1 MLPRVKIAFANGA
14 LGQVEALADGC
25 LGFLALGAHE
35 VGTDGNRSF
44 ELGKV
49 YTLKK
54 LSALEALGVTADNN
68 PNLYRNVKDFYAEA
82 GDGTELYIMGFP
94 ATATFAS
101 VLDKDN
107 AAGAKLLLRTSNGK
121 LRGLLAFKTPAED
134 EVPTVANG
142 LDTDVAAALA
152 KAQGLGEWATDELR
166 APIFTLV
173 EGHGFTGDA
182 SELSSLTT
190 MEYNR
195 VGVVIGDTA
204 PDSPNAC
211 MGIVGG
217 RIASVP
223 VQRKISR
230 VKDGALTPLTIYVGD
245 RPAELADVETVHE
258 KGYIT
263 FTTFV
268 GRTGY
273 FIADD
278 NLATRIEDDY
288 RSLTNRRVI
297 DKAYRVA
304 YNTLLDTL
312 NDEVPIAS
320 DGSLSPSWCT
330 SVKSTVEQAVISNMT
345 AEGNL
350 GNDPGDPNDTGV
362 ECTIDY
368 RQPILS
374 TSRLDVGL
382 RVKPNG
388 YAKYIDVELGFKT
401 A

>member
-14 LGQVEALADGC
+14 LGQVEAMADGC
-25 LGFLALGAHE
+25 LGFLALGASE
-35 VGTDGNRSF
+35 VEGDNNF
-44 ELGKV
+44 KLGKA
-49 YTLKK
+49 YTVKK
-54 LSALEALGVTADNN
+54 LAALEALGVTADNN

-82 GDGTELYIMGFP
+82 GDGAELWIMGF
-94 ATATFAS
+94 AAAETFAS

-107 AAGAKLLLRTSNGK
+107 AAGAKSLLQASNGK

-134 EVPTVANG
+134 YAMTTEAG
-142 LDTDVAAALA
+142 LDADVAAATV
-152 KAQGLGEWATDELR
+152 KAQGLGEWATDTLQ
-166 APIFTLV
+166 APVFTLL
-173 EGHGFTGDA
+173 EGYGFTGDA
-182 SELSSLTT
+182 RQLSALTT
-190 MEYNR
+190 MEHNR
-195 VGVVIGDTA
+195 VGIVIGDTV
-204 PDSPNAC
+204 PGSPNAC

-217 RIASVP
+217 RIAVTP

-230 VKDGALTPLTIYVGD
+230 VKDGALTPLAVYVGD
-245 RPAELADVETVHE
+245 RLVELADVETIHE
-258 KGYIT
+258 KGYVT

-278 NLATRIEDDY
+278 NLATRVEDDY

-304 YNTLLDTL
+304 YNTLLDVL
-312 NDEVPIAS
+312 SDEVPIAS
-320 DGSLSPSWCT
+320 DGTLSPAWCT
-330 SVKSTVEQAVISNMT
+330 SVKSRVEQAVISNMT
-345 AEGNL
+345 ANGNL
-350 GNDPGDPNDTGV
+350 GNDPGNPDDTGV
-362 ECTIDY
+362 ECTVDY
-368 RQPILS
+368 AQPILS
-374 TSRLDVGL
+374 DSRLAVGL

>member
-14 LGQVEALADGC
+14 LGQVEAMADGC
-25 LGFLALGAHE
+25 LGFLALGACE
-35 VGTDGNRSF
+35 VEGDGNF
-44 ELGKV
+44 KLGKA
-49 YTLKK
+49 YTVKK
-54 LSALEALGVTADNN
+54 LAALEALGVTSDNN
-68 PNLYRNVKDFYAEA
+68 PNLHRNVKDFFAEA
-82 GDGTELYIMGFP
+82 GDGAELWIMGF
-94 ATATFAS
+94 ADTATFAS

-107 AAGAKLLLRTSNGK
+107 AAGAKSLLQASNGK
-121 LRGLLAFKTPAED
+121 LRGLLAFKTPADGYAMKVED
-134 EVPTVANG
+134 GFDA
-142 LDTDVAAALA
+142 DVTAALV
-152 KAQGLGEWATDELR
+152 KAQGLGEWATDDLR
-166 APIFTLV
+166 APVFILV
-173 EGHGFTGDA
+173 EGYGFSGDA
-182 SELSSLTT
+182 MQLAALTT

-204 PDSPNAC
+204 PGSPNAC

-217 RIASVP
+217 RIACTP

-230 VKDGALTPLTIYVGD
+230 VKDGALTPLAIYIGD
-245 RPAELADVETVHE
+245 QLVELADVEAIHE

-278 NLATRIEDDY
+278 NLATRVEDDY

-304 YNTLLDTL
+304 YNTLLDSL

-320 DGSLSPSWCT
+320 DGNLSPAWCT
-330 SVKSTVEQAVISNMT
+330 SLESSVEQAIISNMT
-345 AEGNL
+345 VNGNL

-368 RQPILS
+368 KQQILA
-374 TSRLDVGL
+374 TSQLAVGL

-388 YAKYIDVELGFKT
+388 YAKYINVELGFK
-401 A
+401 AA

>member
-1 MLPRVKIAFANGA
+1 MLPRVKITFANGA
-14 LGQVEALADGC
+14 LGQVEAMADGC
-25 LGFLALGAHE
+25 LGFLALGACE
-35 VGTDGNRSF
+35 VEGDDNF
-44 ELGKV
+44 KLGKA
-49 YTLKK
+49 YTVKK

-68 PNLYRNVKDFYAEA
+68 PNLHRNVKDFFAAA
-82 GDGTELYIMGFP
+82 GDGAELWIMGF
-94 ATATFAS
+94 ADTATFAS

-107 AAGAKLLLRTSNGK
+107 AAGASSLLRASNGK
-121 LRGLLAFKTPAED
+121 LRGLLAFKTPADGYAMKAE
-134 EVPTVANG
+134 NG
-142 LDTDVAAALA
+142 LDADVAAALV
-152 KAQGLGEWATDELR
+152 KAQGLGEWATDTLR
-166 APIFTLV
+166 APIFTLI
-173 EGHGFTGDA
+173 EGYGFAGDA
-182 SELSSLTT
+182 QQLQTLTT

-195 VGVVIGDTA
+195 VGIVIGDTA
-204 PDSPNAC
+204 PNSLNAC

-217 RIASVP
+217 RIAITP

-230 VKDGALTPLTIYVGD
+230 VKDGALTPLAIYIGD
-245 RPAELADVETVHE
+245 QLVELADVEAIHE

-278 NLATRIEDDY
+278 NLATRVEDDY

-304 YNTLLDTL
+304 YNTLLDSL

-320 DGSLSPSWCT
+320 DGNLSPAWCT
-330 SVKSTVEQAVISNMT
+330 SLESSVAQAIISNMT
-345 AEGNL
+345 ANGNL

-362 ECTIDY
+362 KCTIDY
-368 RQPILS
+368 KQQILS
-374 TSRLDVGL
+374 TSRLAVGL

-388 YAKYIDVELGFKT
+388 YAKYIDVELGFT
-401 A
+401 AA